1 MVPYA
6 DIVIRNSDGNTVA
19 LVEVNN
25 SQNLSRDVVVDL
37 RRNLIE
43 HGFVLAAPYFLIV
56 SQDSGFLWKDVDATV
71 LDSPPTYEFSMR
83 PVMQRYQ
90 SAIDAKGRLS
100 GSVLELLVLHWLN
113 EIALNG
119 KHPQE
124 DPERLLATS
133 GFLDSLHDAV
143 ILVEANA

>member
-1 MVPYA
+1 MIPFA
-6 DIVIRNSDGNTVA
+6 DIVIRNSAGNAVA

-25 SQNLSRDVVVDL
+25 SQNLSRDVAIDL
-37 RRNLIE
+37 RRTLIE
-43 HGFVLAAPYFLIV
+43 HGLALAAPYFLIL
-56 SQDSGFLWKDVDATV
+56 SQDYGFLWKDAGATD

-83 PVMQRYQ
+83 PVMQRYL
-90 SAIDAKGRLS
+90 SHIDTKDRLS

-119 KHPQE
+119 KQPEE

-133 GFLDSLHDAV
+133 GFLDSLRDAM
-143 ILVEANA
+143 ILVEANL